1 MEINWVVSFVIKILK
16 IVSNVNLVRRISNY
30 KSNIYILDILINFIK
45 NIFFNSFF
53 KNSLVIKTKLQLKS
67 IKKLS

>member
-30 KSNIYILDILINFIK
+30 KSNIYILEILINFIK
-45 NIFFNSFF
+45 KIIKNIFF
-53 KNSLVIKTKLQLKS
+53 
-67 IKKLS
+67 